1 MKQWALALLLA
12 PLPAMTGTMVVG
24 CASAP
29 LRVSLSEP
37 RVAPAA
43 KDYEKELIRWTRHG
57 QLLSDFD
64 QALQLDAT
72 LRSPEFRAAY
82 AAKYLDMYKVA
93 PENQEK
99 VRGELLSDGADTYEF
114 HIESTTHDY
123 LLNDLTGAKTVWRV
137 TLVDDQG
144 HEVTPSEVSLVRERR
159 RLEAEFY
166 PYADTFSK
174 GWRLR
179 FPRARPDGT
188 PLVGSDTKS
197 LTLRMAGPQG
207 ALNLVWHLQ

>member
-12 PLPAMTGTMVVG
+12 TSGTMLVG

-29 LRVSLSEP
+29 LRVSLGDP
-37 RVAPAA
+37 KVPPTA
-43 KDYEKELIRWTRHG
+43 KQYVDQLKRWTRHG

-82 AAKYLDMYKVA
+82 AAKYLEMYKVT
-93 PENQEK
+93 PDDQEK
-99 VRGELLSDGADTYEF
+99 IRGELLSDGADTYEF
-114 HIESTTHDY
+114 HAESSTHDY
-123 LLNDLTGAKTVWRV
+123 VLNDLTGAKTVWRV

-166 PYADTFSK
+166 PYADLFSK
-174 GWRLR
+174 GWRVR

-197 LTLRMAGPQG
+197 LTLRIAGPQG
-207 ALNLVWHLQ
+207 AVELVWRLQ

>member
-12 PLPAMTGTMVVG
+12 TSGTMLVG

-29 LRVSLSEP
+29 LRVSLGDP
-37 RVAPAA
+37 KVQPIA
-43 KDYEKELIRWTRHG
+43 KDYVKQLKRWTRRG
-57 QLLSDFD
+57 QILSDFD

-82 AAKYLDMYKVA
+82 AAKYLDMYKVT
-93 PENQEK
+93 PDNQEK

-114 HIESTTHDY
+114 HVESTTHDY
-123 LLNDLTGAKTVWRV
+123 LLNDLTGSKTVWRV
-137 TLVDDQG
+137 TLVDDQAN
-144 HEVTPSEVSLVRERR
+144 EVTPSEVSLVRERR

-166 PYADTFSK
+166 PYADIFSK
-174 GWRLR
+174 GWRIR

-207 ALNLVWHLQ
+207 SVDLVWHLQ